1 MLSDERI
8 EIAER
13 MRGQFD
19 VCECVGHTYING
31 TIFGMQVCARDEI
44 DLRNGMRHLAD
55 LIDPTCEMDDW
66 GVCDGRRD
74 QKFSGLYKEVVPRF
88 ERWAAVRPEEA
99 EEEKEETVAK
109 ETEGAAKAQE
119 RPDRLWSLVFRRGS
133 TSRVMMAFADESRAY
148 DMADLN
154 TKALE
159 VAGADGEWTVDELEV
174 RW

>member
-1 MLSDERI
+1 MTQHHAMGSPLARSGDARLY
-8 EIAER
+8 AD
-13 MRGQFD
+13 RGAKGVAF
-19 VCECVGHTYING
+19 
-31 TIFGMQVCARDEI
+31 R
-44 DLRNGMRHLAD
+44 RNVF
-55 LIDPTCEMDDW
+55 W

-88 ERWAAVRPEEA
+88 ERWAVERHEEAEEA

-148 DMADLN
+148 DMADIN